1 MNIKQH
7 SLLCKKSIIK
17 INIEENKD
25 QLKDLYFYGNSCIK
39 DIYRNLSKKNNS
51 KNIVYYITNN
61 KSENDEQ
68 YKALNEFDKKVILK
82 ISKKEIEK
90 NISML
95 VKDGGLT
102 QKFMDILKSWFKYFS
117 KGKDQMTIPDLVEC
131 FNILTNKKFLEKSLT
146 KKEKNMNSIRQRK
159 KEYLDLNAITY
170 ENIDV
175 EENKSDEKE
184 KKRKVKIFKN
194 GKYIKNIF
202 KNKKEKKNENNKE
215 NVVEKKKKKLKDI
228 KCSVDAFEYINKIQ
242 KEIKNLKIVSNK

>member
-131 FNILTNKKFLEKSLT
+131 FNILTNKKTKKFTEKSYKIIFFLKKYSDNLNSIVIDKFINFFYIKT
-146 KKEKNMNSIRQRK
+146 IKGINEDVWMNLQNMNFRSDLSKIPQLKEKRK
-159 KEYLDLNAITY
+159 I
-170 ENIDV
+170 
-175 EENKSDEKE
+175 
-184 KKRKVKIFKN
+184 KI
-194 GKYIKNIF
+194 
-202 KNKKEKKNENNKE
+202 
-215 NVVEKKKKKLKDI
+215 
-228 KCSVDAFEYINKIQ
+228 
-242 KEIKNLKIVSNK
+242 